1 MDQCSLLQQHQ
12 TKNGIVTR
20 SHAAIGS
27 KKPTTIIEVL
37 VVSDG
42 STDDTAG
49 VVRRFQ
55 AQQQTKKDGIVIRLL
70 ELSRNSGKGAAVQAG
85 MLRTRGNVCL
95 MADADGATD
104 FGPGI
109 TAVLKTYKELSEK
122 QIRHIVVFGSRA
134 HLEKAST
141 ATRSPLRSIL
151 MVCFHWFVAHL
162 CDNTSIRDTQ
172 CGFKLFSRP
181 AAMALFTN
189 LHLQRWAFDTELIVI
204 VGKLTNT
211 DCPFELTEVS
221 VPWHEVDGSKLDT
234 SKFALAWNSITMLR
248 DMICV
253 RACYYLGIWKLKP

>member
-1 MDQCSLLQQHQ
+1 MEENNRSDAMILVYVVGILVCSLGGLVWFIGQPAIIAARRDRIVSVTEDEAVDAHATNVVLSIVVPAYNEEERLPVMLTSALDHLARHSSEIMDQCCLLQQQ
-12 TKNGIVTR
+12 QKAKNGIVTR

-42 STDDTAG
+42 SMDDTAG

-55 AQQQTKKDGIVIRLL
+55 EQQQTRKDGIVIRLL

-151 MVCFHWFVAHL
+151 MERGGAGES
-162 CDNTSIRDTQ
+162 TA
-172 CGFKLFSRP
+172 KSR
-181 AAMALFTN
+181 AL
-189 LHLQRWAFDTELIVI
+189 L
-204 VGKLTNT
+204 
-211 DCPFELTEVS
+211 
-221 VPWHEVDGSKLDT
+221 
-234 SKFALAWNSITMLR
+234 
-248 DMICV
+248 
-253 RACYYLGIWKLKP
+253 